1 MTSFYYISHNLYF
14 YQVLV
19 LRMLLVH
26 TLDLKPL
33 FYIFLCKWKPISWE
47 FFAFSLMWSQFR
59 IVQTFLCKMKAIFF
73 YSIKKSYYAF
83 IELYYNFS
91 VPSCTHIK
99 WSNKS
104 HKIEWSGDIL
114 TTRLQLLLTWIHT
127 TTQNHR
133 KATWR
138 CTLLYQ
144 LPPPRHRVKRSYNYV
159 GTVFCLCPPIPRQ
172 WTNHFQLWIS
182 LDSRK

>member
-73 YSIKKSYYAF
+73 
-83 IELYYNFS
+83 
-91 VPSCTHIK
+91 
-99 WSNKS
+99 
-104 HKIEWSGDIL
+104 
-114 TTRLQLLLTWIHT
+114 TRLRSRIMHSLNYIIMINLISMKFFCTIMYQYQVVKQIAQNGVEWWHIYNASTTVTYVNPYNHSKPSKSDLTLYPLISAPSS
-127 TTQNHR
+127 
-133 KATWR
+133 KAS
-138 CTLLYQ
+138 C
-144 LPPPRHRVKRSYNYV
+144 KA
-159 GTVFCLCPPIPRQ
+159 I
-172 WTNHFQLWIS
+172 I
-182 LDSRK
+182 